1 MKLAVIG
8 AGSWGMNLVRVFHD
22 LLPQDAFQVVDKDI
36 VNRDQVSSIYP
47 YVKVTSDLDEVLKDP
62 SVDSIVI
69 ATPADSHYEIAR
81 AALLSG
87 KNVLVEKPIA
97 LSTDEAEIL
106 KQFAI
111 SKSKALMVD
120 HIMVYNP
127 AVRRLKKIVE
137 DGDLGSIL
145 YLTSTRSN
153 FGIFRNSDDVLW
165 DLGPHDISML
175 IYLMGCNPTSVRAF
189 GQKIVRNNLD
199 VVSASLYFPEK
210 TVAKVE
216 LNLLSPKRLR
226 LLTLV
231 GTKKLALF
239 DDSEESLRIYN
250 KRAILDKESGGIVIN
265 DQGYIVEDIS
275 KQEPLRVMAER
286 FIDYVNNGTKPV
298 SDSSHAL
305 DVIRIIDA
313 LDQSIAD
320 EGSRINLN

>member
-1 MKLAVIG
+1 MRLAVIG

-36 VNRDQVSSIYP
+36 VNRDQVSSTYP
-47 YVKVTSDLDEVLKDP
+47 YVKVTSDLNEVLKDP

-106 KQFAI
+106 KQCAI

-120 HIMVYNP
+120 HIMVYHP

-137 DGDLGSIL
+137 DDVLGSIL

-153 FGIFRNSDDVLW
+153 FGVFRKYDDVLW

-175 IYLMGCNPTSVRAF
+175 IYLMGCNPISVRAF
-189 GQKIVRNNLD
+189 GQKIVRDNLD
-199 VVSASLYFPEK
+199 VVSALLYFPEK
-210 TVAKVE
+210 TVARVE

-231 GTKKLALF
+231 GTKKMALF
-239 DDSEESLRIYN
+239 DDSEASLRIYN
-250 KRAILDKESGGIVIN
+250 KRAIHDKESGGVVID
-265 DQGYIVEDIS
+265 DQGSIVEDIS

-320 EGSRINLN
+320 EGSRINVN